1 MCTALPFSVCGTIP
15 YCIDEFSFA
24 LSPMKNNKASKKVEP
39 NGNPKRHPSK
49 TRRLLTRQWCRL
61 IRRICLSMD
70 QLLKDIQA
78 ELSVAKSFENIKSQ
92 QFTEDVVEG

>member
-1 MCTALPFSVCGTIP
+1 
-15 YCIDEFSFA
+15 
-24 LSPMKNNKASKKVEP
+24 
-39 NGNPKRHPSK
+39 
-49 TRRLLTRQWCRL
+49 
-61 IRRICLSMD
+61 MD